1 MSRVTALIPARTYWH
16 REENDHSVGGAPCA
30 SGFCLNTGVITP
42 RHTGRASA
50 VTLEYR
56 NFVLASPVAVG
67 QNADGAAGNS
77 VFSLF
82 TPAMISFC
90 PMMQCREVVSL
101 PRLLLQLRCRFRA
114 AMDVLTSDPK
124 CMPHPSASVCVI
136 LQVAEFM
143 NTSLGKYLESHPFL
157 TLSLLVFGAMAM
169 VPVSLFLVFVVVTF
183 IAATV
188 GFIFLEVFLLSLGGA
203 TLLCVLCGIAL
214 VAIVVSSI
222 LCAVYITT
230 SNVLNLYYSQ
240 RLSAEER
247 DPSQIQGS
255 RTPTG
260 Q

>member
-1 MSRVTALIPARTYWH
+1 
-16 REENDHSVGGAPCA
+16 
-30 SGFCLNTGVITP
+30 
-42 RHTGRASA
+42 
-50 VTLEYR
+50 
-56 NFVLASPVAVG
+56 
-67 QNADGAAGNS
+67 
-77 VFSLF
+77 
-82 TPAMISFC
+82 MISFC

-124 CMPHPSASVCVI
+124 
-136 LQVAEFM
+136 VAEFM
-143 NTSLGKYLESHPFL
+143 NTSLGKYLDSHPFL

-169 VPVSLFLVFVVVTF
+169 VPVSLFLVFAVVTF
-183 IAATV
+183 IAATM
-188 GFIFLEVFLLSLGGA
+188 GFIFLEVFLLSLGGV

-240 RLSAEER
+240 WLSAEER

>member
-1 MSRVTALIPARTYWH
+1 MIIRLEVGGICPHQKDVLDRRKRPARPA
-16 REENDHSVGGAPCA
+16 RPDSA
-30 SGFCLNTGVITP
+30 STQ
-42 RHTGRASA
+42 ASSLPDTLGELQPSLWST
-50 VTLEYR
+50 VTL
-56 NFVLASPVAVG
+56 FL
-67 QNADGAAGNS
+67 
-77 VFSLF
+77 LLLW
-82 TPAMISFC
+82 
-90 PMMQCREVVSL
+90 QCREVVSL

-124 CMPHPSASVCVI
+124 
-136 LQVAEFM
+136 VAEFM

-240 RLSAEER
+240 RGHGPQQANEGLQEGGWAPLYPSTVTLISAQAELL
-247 DPSQIQGS
+247 
-255 RTPTG
+255 
-260 Q
+260 